1 MSDKSAEDVSGY
13 VAERGPGLTDR
24 FGFLPKTATSDLAA
38 KYGLY
43 LFAGATIAFLW
54 IPLLFIVFLSFGVN
68 SSTLVPFEGFTVGN
82 YVDLFTNSSILGAS
96 VRSFVVATTSAVLA
110 TLLGVP
116 AAFAL
121 ARYSFRG
128 KEAFRSLVILP
139 LLIPGVIMGIDMLI
153 FFRSVMDLPLGFLT
167 TVATHSV
174 FGLPFIVLPV
184 AARLL
189 TFDRSIEES
198 ARDLGADPIE
208 VMRDITLPVVSPAIA
223 AGFVFAWLRSFED
236 FTRAFFVS
244 GTMDLL
250 TKSMYGLVV
259 YGQDANVMKP
269 MATII
274 IVLVGLALVVAMN
287 VGQVTKYV

>member
-1 MSDKSAEDVSGY
+1 MSDKTTEGFAPGGSAT
-13 VAERGPGLTDR
+13 ADR
-24 FGFLPKTATSDLAA
+24 FAFLPKTSLGDLVAT
-38 KYGLY
+38 YGLY
-43 LFAGATIAFLW
+43 LFAGVTIAFLW
-54 IPLLFIVFLSFGVN
+54 LPLLFIVVLSFGVN
-68 SSTLVPFEGFTVGN
+68 SSSLVPFEGFTLAN
-82 YVDLFTNSSILGAS
+82 YVDLFTNAS
-96 VRSFVVATTSAVLA
+96 LMSASFQSFVVATTSAVVA
-110 TLLGVP
+110 TALGVP

-153 FFRSVMDLPLGFLT
+153 FFQSVIDLPLGFFT

-198 ARDLGADPIE
+198 ARDLGADPLT
-208 VMRDITLPVVSPAIA
+208 VMRDVTLPVVAPAVA

-250 TKSMYGLVV
+250 TKSMYSLVV
-259 YGQDANVMKP
+259 YGQNANVMKP
-269 MATII
+269 MATVL
-274 IVLVGLALVVAMN
+274 IVLVGVALLVAMN
-287 VGQVTKYV
+287 IGQVSKYV